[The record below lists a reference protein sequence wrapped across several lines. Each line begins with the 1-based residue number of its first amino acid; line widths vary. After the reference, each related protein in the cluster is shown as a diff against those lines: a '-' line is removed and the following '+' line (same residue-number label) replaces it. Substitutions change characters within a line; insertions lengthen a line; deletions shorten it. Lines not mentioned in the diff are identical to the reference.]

1 MAKTQDF
8 SILKN
13 MQHPCLPN
21 TISETKTAITKG
33 GTNPCHWRLHS
44 CYLHEDPGN
53 LDQPLCSPLLNILMR
68 ERQRERVG
76 MFHEF
81 SSDVL
86 KCCYVF
92 WVQFSVPLGAW
103 RIWLWCAG
111 TWISLCFFLRSS
123 FTFSLSVQIRRDCT
137 SSLPISGPDHS
148 LPVTPMHSS
157 TSDPVLKYD
166 NKKKK
171 SE

>member
-33 GTNPCHWRLHS
+33 GTNPCNWRLHS

>member
-1 MAKTQDF
+1 
-8 SILKN
+8 

-21 TISETKTAITKG
+21 TVSETKTAITKG
-33 GTNPCHWRLHS
+33 GTNPCNWRLHS

>member
-1 MAKTQDF
+1 MSEIQFRASDLVPSTLLETKKVKFNKQKLSEANDLGKTFIRLITTLGVAKTQDF

-33 GTNPCHWRLHS
+33 GTNPCNWRLHS

-68 ERQRERVG
+68 ERQWERVG
-76 MFHEF
+76 MFQEF
-81 SSDVL
+81 FSDVL

-103 RIWLWCAG
+103 RVWL
-111 TWISLCFFLRSS
+111 
-123 FTFSLSVQIRRDCT
+123 
-137 SSLPISGPDHS
+137 
-148 LPVTPMHSS
+148 
-157 TSDPVLKYD
+157 
-166 NKKKK
+166 
-171 SE
+171 